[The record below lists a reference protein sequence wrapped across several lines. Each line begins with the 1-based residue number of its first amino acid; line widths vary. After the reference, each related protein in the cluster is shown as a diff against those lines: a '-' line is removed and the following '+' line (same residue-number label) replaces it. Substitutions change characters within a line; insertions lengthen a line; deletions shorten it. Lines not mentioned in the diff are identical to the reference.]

1 MSKFQGQFN
10 GIPFLANQLE
20 SLGKRIKGP
29 ICAEAVRQ
37 AMKVSYNAIKPR
49 VGKAASRLGYRLKP
63 FRRTGLF
70 EGIVGIN
77 VGKQQYAAVR
87 YLATVVTGT
96 EQRFRSTRSG
106 KSVSTGRIIGNN
118 GVAIG
123 MAVSA
128 SDAAVAME
136 ASIKKSLSKLTK

>member
-20 SLGKRIKGP
+20 SLGRRIKGP

-70 EGIVGIN
+70 EGIIGIN
-77 VGKQQYAAVR
+77 VGRQQYAAVR

-96 EQRFRSTRSG
+96 EQRFRKTKSG
-106 KSVSTGRIIGNN
+106 KTASTGRIIGNN

-123 MAVSA
+123 MAASSA
-128 SDAAVAME
+128 DAAAAME
-136 ASIKKSLSKLTK
+136 ASIKKSLSRLSK